1 MYYPTLIL
9 DLDRGEIVGADWF
22 SNSIVFSRDDTP
34 DSFEVCDEFE
44 VTDPLMVVLLTR
56 KTCEVDAGVF
66 DTEFRHSHVVTCFV
80 VDHLA
85 AGLAREDELCNLA
98 VLCCEVNLNNM
109 LITC

>member
-34 DSFEVCDEFE
+34 DSFKVCDKFE
-44 VTDPLMVVLLTR
+44 VTDLLIVVLLTR
-56 KTCEVDAGVF
+56 KTCKVDAGVLN
-66 DTEFRHSHVVTCFV
+66 TKFRHSHVVTCFV

-85 AGLAREDELCNLA
+85 AVLAREDKLCNLA
-98 VLCCEVNLNNM
+98 VLCYKVNLNNI